1 MVKIKVLIDNQP
13 DGDALLECEHGLSF
27 YIETGCS
34 RVLCDMGASEKFI
47 SNASRMGI
55 DLSAIDF
62 AFVSHGHAD
71 HTGGLPDYLK
81 AFGEKKV
88 YLSERISKEMY
99 FSSRRGS
106 RRDISTERSVFEN
119 HQDRLVL
126 LKDSCWITPE
136 IAAVYTDV
144 HEHSQPLGNAFL
156 SKEVYG
162 EESLDNFGHE
172 LSLAVLTSEG
182 LVIVSSC
189 SHGGAANIIKSC
201 CRFTGMPRIYAF
213 VGGLH
218 LVDGEQTTSE
228 VEAFVKEIKTECP
241 DIKIYTGHC
250 TGELAKQELVNRS
263 LDIRIFKTG
272 DVIEC

>member
-1 MVKIKVLIDNQP
+1 MVKINVLIDNQP
-13 DGDALLECEHGLSF
+13 GDNALLECEHGLSF

-88 YLSERISKEMY
+88 YLSERIFKEMY

-126 LKDSCWITPE
+126 LKDRCWVTPE

>member
-1 MVKIKVLIDNQP
+1 MVKINVLIDNQP
-13 DGDALLECEHGLSF
+13 GDDALLECEHGLSF

-71 HTGGLPDYLK
+71 HTGGLPDYLRTL
-81 AFGEKKV
+81 GEKKV

-162 EESLDNFGHE
+162 EESLDDFGHE
-172 LSLAVLTSEG
+172 LSLAVLTPKG
-182 LVIVSSC
+182 LVVVSSC
-189 SHGGAANIIKSC
+189 SHGGAVNIIKSC

-228 VEAFVKEIKTECP
+228 VEAFVNEMKTEYP

-250 TGELAKQELVNRS
+250 TGGLAKQELMS
-263 LDIRIFKTG
+263 HTLDVQIFKTG

>member
-1 MVKIKVLIDNQP
+1 MVKINVLIDNQP
-13 DGDALLECEHGLSF
+13 GDNALLECEHGLSF

-172 LSLAVLTSEG
+172 LSLVVLTSEG

>member
-1 MVKIKVLIDNQP
+1 MVKINVLIDNQP
-13 DGDALLECEHGLSF
+13 SNDGLLEYEHGLSF

-34 RVLCDMGASEKFI
+34 RVLCDMGASDKFMF
-47 SNASRMGI
+47 NASCMGI
-55 DLSAIDF
+55 DLSEIDF

-81 AFGEKKV
+81 TFGEKKV

-106 RRDISTERSVFEN
+106 RRDISTERSVFEI

-144 HEHSQPLGNAFL
+144 HEHSQPFGNAFL
-156 SKEVYG
+156 SKKVHG
-162 EESLDNFGHE
+162 EESLDDFGHE
-172 LSLAVLTSEG
+172 LSLAVLTKKG
-182 LVIVSSC
+182 LIIASSC
-189 SHGGAANIIKSC
+189 SHGGAVNIIKSC
-201 CRFTGMPRIYAF
+201 CRFTGMSYVYAF

-218 LVDGEQTTSE
+218 LVDGEHTVSE
-228 VEAFVKEIKTECP
+228 VESFVKEMKTEYP
-241 DIKIYTGHC
+241 DINIYTGHC
-250 TGELAKQELVNRS
+250 TGELARKELVNRA
-263 LDIRIFKTG
+263 LDVQIFKTG
-272 DVIEC
+272 DVVEC

>member
-1 MVKIKVLIDNQP
+1 MVKINVLIDNQP
-13 DGDALLECEHGLSF
+13 SNDGLLEYEHGLSF

-34 RVLCDMGASEKFI
+34 RVLCDMGASDKFMF
-47 SNASRMGI
+47 NASCMGI
-55 DLSAIDF
+55 DLSEIDF

-81 AFGEKKV
+81 TFGEKKV

-106 RRDISTERSVFEN
+106 RRDISTERSVFEI

-144 HEHSQPLGNAFL
+144 HEHSQPFGNAFL
-156 SKEVYG
+156 SKKVHG
-162 EESLDNFGHE
+162 EESLDDFGHE
-172 LSLAVLTSEG
+172 LSLAVLTKKG
-182 LVIVSSC
+182 LIIVSSC
-189 SHGGAANIIKSC
+189 SHGGAVNIIKSC
-201 CRFTGMPRIYAF
+201 CRFTGMSYVYAF

-218 LVDGEQTTSE
+218 LVDGEHTVSE
-228 VEAFVKEIKTECP
+228 VESFVKEMKTEYP
-241 DIKIYTGHC
+241 DINIYTGHC
-250 TGELAKQELVNRS
+250 TGELARKKLVNRA
-263 LDIRIFKTG
+263 LDVQIFKTG
-272 DVIEC
+272 DVVEC

>member
-1 MVKIKVLIDNQP
+1 MVKINVLIDNQP
-13 DGDALLECEHGLSF
+13 SNEGLLEYEHGLSF

-34 RVLCDMGASEKFI
+34 RVLCDMGASDKFMF
-47 SNASRMGI
+47 NASCMGI
-55 DLSAIDF
+55 DLSEIDF

-81 AFGEKKV
+81 TFGEKKV

-106 RRDISTERSVFEN
+106 RRDISTERSVFEI

-144 HEHSQPLGNAFL
+144 NEHSQPFGNAFL
-156 SKEVYG
+156 SKKVHG
-162 EESLDNFGHE
+162 EESLDDFGHE
-172 LSLAVLTSEG
+172 LSLAVLTKKG
-182 LVIVSSC
+182 LIIVSSC
-189 SHGGAANIIKSC
+189 SHGGAVNIIKSC
-201 CRFTGMPRIYAF
+201 CRFTGMSYVYAF

-218 LVDGEQTTSE
+218 LVDGEHTVSE
-228 VEAFVKEIKTECP
+228 VESFVKEMKTEYP
-241 DIKIYTGHC
+241 DINIYTGHC
-250 TGELAKQELVNRS
+250 TGELAKKELVNRA
-263 LDIRIFKTG
+263 LDVQIFKTG
-272 DVIEC
+272 DVVEC

>member
-1 MVKIKVLIDNQP
+1 MVKINVLIDNQP
-13 DGDALLECEHGLSF
+13 GDDALLECEHGLSF

-172 LSLAVLTSEG
+172 LSLVVLTSEG

>member
-1 MVKIKVLIDNQP
+1 MVKINVLIDNQP
-13 DGDALLECEHGLSF
+13 SNEALLEYEHGLSF

-34 RVLCDMGASEKFI
+34 RVLCDMGASDKFMF
-47 SNASRMGI
+47 NASCMGI
-55 DLSAIDF
+55 DLSEIDF

-81 AFGEKKV
+81 TFGEKKV

-106 RRDISTERSVFEN
+106 RRDISTERSVFDN
-119 HQDRLVL
+119 YQDRLVL

-162 EESLDNFGHE
+162 EESLDDFGHE
-172 LSLAVLTSEG
+172 LSLAVLTPKG

-218 LVDGEQTTSE
+218 LVDSEQTTPE
-228 VEAFVKEIKTECP
+228 VGAFLNEMKTEYP

-250 TGELAKQELVNRS
+250 TGELAKQGLMS
-263 LDIRIFKTG
+263 HTLDVQIFKTG

>member
-13 DGDALLECEHGLSF
+13 GDDALLECEHGLSF

-62 AFVSHGHAD
+62 AFVSHGHTD

-172 LSLAVLTSEG
+172 LSLVVLTSEG

>member
-1 MVKIKVLIDNQP
+1 MVKINVLIDNQP
-13 DGDALLECEHGLSF
+13 SNDGLLEYEHGLSF

-34 RVLCDMGASEKFI
+34 RVLCDMGASDKFMF
-47 SNASRMGI
+47 NASCMGI
-55 DLSAIDF
+55 DLSEIDF

-81 AFGEKKV
+81 TFGEKKV

-106 RRDISTERSVFEN
+106 RRDISTERSVFEI

-144 HEHSQPLGNAFL
+144 HEHSQPFGNAFL
-156 SKEVYG
+156 SKKVYG
-162 EESLDNFGHE
+162 EESLDDFGHE
-172 LSLAVLTSEG
+172 LSLAVLTKKG
-182 LVIVSSC
+182 LIIVSSC
-189 SHGGAANIIKSC
+189 SHGGAVNIIKSC
-201 CRFTGMPRIYAF
+201 CRFTGMSYVYVF

-218 LVDGEQTTSE
+218 LVDGEHTVSE
-228 VEAFVKEIKTECP
+228 VESFVKEMKTEYP
-241 DIKIYTGHC
+241 DINIYTGHC
-250 TGELAKQELVNRS
+250 TGELARKELVNRA
-263 LDIRIFKTG
+263 LDVQIFKTG
-272 DVIEC
+272 DVVEC

>member
-1 MVKIKVLIDNQP
+1 MVKINVLIDNQP
-13 DGDALLECEHGLSF
+13 SNDGLLEYEHGLSF

-34 RVLCDMGASEKFI
+34 RVLCDMGASDKFMF
-47 SNASRMGI
+47 NASCMGI
-55 DLSAIDF
+55 DLSEIDF

-81 AFGEKKV
+81 TFGEKKV

-106 RRDISTERSVFEN
+106 RRDISTERSIFEI

-144 HEHSQPLGNAFL
+144 HEHSQPFGNAFL
-156 SKEVYG
+156 SKKVHD
-162 EESLDNFGHE
+162 EESLDDFGHE
-172 LSLAVLTSEG
+172 LSLAVLTKKG
-182 LVIVSSC
+182 LIIVSSC
-189 SHGGAANIIKSC
+189 SHGGAVNIIKSC
-201 CRFTGMPRIYAF
+201 CRFTGMSYVYAF

-218 LVDGEQTTSE
+218 LVDGEHTVSE
-228 VEAFVKEIKTECP
+228 VESFVKEMKTEYP
-241 DIKIYTGHC
+241 DINIYTGHC
-250 TGELAKQELVNRS
+250 TGELARKELVNRA
-263 LDIRIFKTG
+263 LDVQIFKTG
-272 DVIEC
+272 DVVEC

>member
-1 MVKIKVLIDNQP
+1 MVKINVLIDNQP
-13 DGDALLECEHGLSF
+13 GDDALLECEHGLSF

-55 DLSAIDF
+55 DLSTIDF

-250 TGELAKQELVNRS
+250 TGELAKQELVKRS

>member
-13 DGDALLECEHGLSF
+13 GDDALLECEHGLSF

-34 RVLCDMGASEKFI
+34 RLLCDMGASEKFI
-47 SNASRMGI
+47 CNASRMGI

-71 HTGGLPDYLK
+71 HTGGLPDYLRT
-81 AFGEKKV
+81 FGEKKV

-99 FSSRRGS
+99 FSSRRES
-106 RRDISTERSVFEN
+106 RRDISTERSVFES

-126 LKDSCWITPE
+126 LKESCWITPE

-162 EESLDNFGHE
+162 EESLDDFGHE
-172 LSLAVLTSEG
+172 LSLAVLTPKD
-182 LVIVSSC
+182 LVVVSSC
-189 SHGGAANIIKSC
+189 SHGGAVNIIKSC

-218 LVDGEQTTSE
+218 LVDGEETTSE
-228 VEAFVKEIKTECP
+228 VEAFVNEMKTEYP

-250 TGELAKQELVNRS
+250 TGELAKQELMS
-263 LDIRIFKTG
+263 HTLDVQIFKTG

>member
-1 MVKIKVLIDNQP
+1 MVKINVLIDNQP
-13 DGDALLECEHGLSF
+13 GDDALLECEHGLSF

-47 SNASRMGI
+47 CNASRMGI

-71 HTGGLPDYLK
+71 HTGGLPDYLRTL
-81 AFGEKKV
+81 GEKKV

-106 RRDISTERSVFEN
+106 RRDISTERSVFES

-126 LKDSCWITPE
+126 LKESCWITPE

-162 EESLDNFGHE
+162 EESLDDFGHE
-172 LSLAVLTSEG
+172 LSLAVLTPKG
-182 LVIVSSC
+182 LVVVSSC
-189 SHGGAANIIKSC
+189 SHGGAVNIIKSC
-201 CRFTGMPRIYAF
+201 CRFTGISRIHAF

-218 LVDGEQTTSE
+218 LVDGEHTASE
-228 VEAFVKEIKTECP
+228 VESFVKEMKTEYP
-241 DIKIYTGHC
+241 DIQIYTGHC
-250 TGELAKQELVNRS
+250 TGELAKQELVNCS

>member
-1 MVKIKVLIDNQP
+1 MVKINVLIDNQP
-13 DGDALLECEHGLSF
+13 GDDALLECEHGLSF
-27 YIETGCS
+27 YIETGCC

-126 LKDSCWITPE
+126 LKGSCWITPE

-172 LSLAVLTSEG
+172 LSLVVLTSEG

>member
-13 DGDALLECEHGLSF
+13 GDDALLECEHGLSF

-71 HTGGLPDYLK
+71 HTGGLPDYLR

-88 YLSERISKEMY
+88 YLSEQISKEMY

-162 EESLDNFGHE
+162 EESLDDFGHE
-172 LSLAVLTSEG
+172 LSLAVLTPKG
-182 LVIVSSC
+182 LVVVSSC
-189 SHGGAANIIKSC
+189 SHGGAVNIIKSC

-228 VEAFVKEIKTECP
+228 VEAFVNEIKTEYP

-250 TGELAKQELVNRS
+250 TGGLAKQELMS
-263 LDIRIFKTG
+263 HTLDVQIFKTG

>member
-1 MVKIKVLIDNQP
+1 MVKINVLIDNQP
-13 DGDALLECEHGLSF
+13 SNDGLLEYEHGLSF

-34 RVLCDMGASEKFI
+34 RVLCDMGASDKFMFNV
-47 SNASRMGI
+47 SCMGI
-55 DLSAIDF
+55 DLSEIDF

-81 AFGEKKV
+81 TFGEKKV

-106 RRDISTERSVFEN
+106 RRDISTERSVFEI

-144 HEHSQPLGNAFL
+144 HEHSQPFGNAFL
-156 SKEVYG
+156 SKKVHG
-162 EESLDNFGHE
+162 EESLDDFGHE
-172 LSLAVLTSEG
+172 LSLAVLTKKG
-182 LVIVSSC
+182 LIIVSSC
-189 SHGGAANIIKSC
+189 SHGGAVNIIKSC
-201 CRFTGMPRIYAF
+201 CRFTGMSYVYAF

-218 LVDGEQTTSE
+218 LVDGEHTVSE
-228 VEAFVKEIKTECP
+228 VESFVKEMKTEYP
-241 DIKIYTGHC
+241 DINIYTGHC
-250 TGELAKQELVNRS
+250 TGELARKELVNRA
-263 LDIRIFKTG
+263 LDVQIFKTG
-272 DVIEC
+272 DVVEC

>member
-1 MVKIKVLIDNQP
+1 MVKINVLIDNQP
-13 DGDALLECEHGLSF
+13 SNDGLLEYEHGLSF

-34 RVLCDMGASEKFI
+34 RVLCDMGASDKFMF
-47 SNASRMGI
+47 NASCMGI
-55 DLSAIDF
+55 DLSEIDF

-81 AFGEKKV
+81 TFGEKQV

-106 RRDISTERSVFEN
+106 RRDISTERSVFEI

-144 HEHSQPLGNAFL
+144 NEHSQPFGNAFL
-156 SKEVYG
+156 SKKVHG
-162 EESLDNFGHE
+162 EESLDDFGHE
-172 LSLAVLTSEG
+172 LSLAVLTKKG
-182 LVIVSSC
+182 LIIVSSC
-189 SHGGAANIIKSC
+189 SHGGAVNIIKSC
-201 CRFTGMPRIYAF
+201 CRFTGMSYVYAF

-218 LVDGEQTTSE
+218 LVDGEHTVSE
-228 VEAFVKEIKTECP
+228 VESFVKEMKTEYP
-241 DIKIYTGHC
+241 DINIYTGHC
-250 TGELAKQELVNRS
+250 TGELAKKELVNRA
-263 LDIRIFKTG
+263 LDVQIFKTG
-272 DVIEC
+272 DVVEC

>member
-1 MVKIKVLIDNQP
+1 MVKINVLIDNQP
-13 DGDALLECEHGLSF
+13 SNDGLLEYEHGLSF

-34 RVLCDMGASEKFI
+34 RVLCDMGASDKFMF
-47 SNASRMGI
+47 NASCMGI
-55 DLSAIDF
+55 DLSEIDF

-81 AFGEKKV
+81 TFGEKKV

-106 RRDISTERSVFEN
+106 RRDISTERSVFEI

-144 HEHSQPLGNAFL
+144 HEHSQPFGNAFL
-156 SKEVYG
+156 SKKVHG
-162 EESLDNFGHE
+162 EESLDDFGHE
-172 LSLAVLTSEG
+172 LSLAVLTKKG
-182 LVIVSSC
+182 LIIVSSC
-189 SHGGAANIIKSC
+189 SHGGAVNIIKSC
-201 CRFTGMPRIYAF
+201 CRFTGMSYVYAF

-218 LVDGEQTTSE
+218 LVDGEHTVSE
-228 VEAFVKEIKTECP
+228 VESFVKEMKTEYP
-241 DIKIYTGHC
+241 DINIYTGHC
-250 TGELAKQELVNRS
+250 TGELARKELVNRA
-263 LDIRIFKTG
+263 LDVQIFKTG
-272 DVIEC
+272 DVVEC

>member
-1 MVKIKVLIDNQP
+1 MVKINVLIDNQP
-13 DGDALLECEHGLSF
+13 GDDALLEHEHGLSF

-144 HEHSQPLGNAFL
+144 HEHFQPLGNAFL

-250 TGELAKQELVNRS
+250 TGELAKQELMS
-263 LDIRIFKTG
+263 HTLDVQIFKTG

>member
-1 MVKIKVLIDNQP
+1 MVKINVLIDNQP
-13 DGDALLECEHGLSF
+13 GDDALLECEHGLSF

-81 AFGEKKV
+81 VFGEKKV

-126 LKDSCWITPE
+126 LKDSYWITPE

-263 LDIRIFKTG
+263 LDIRIFKMG

>member
-1 MVKIKVLIDNQP
+1 MVKINVLIDNQP
-13 DGDALLECEHGLSF
+13 SNDGLLEYEHGLSF

-34 RVLCDMGASEKFI
+34 RVLCDMGASDKFMF
-47 SNASRMGI
+47 NASCMGI
-55 DLSAIDF
+55 DLSEIDF

-81 AFGEKKV
+81 TFGEKKV

-106 RRDISTERSVFEN
+106 RRDISTERSVFEI

-144 HEHSQPLGNAFL
+144 HEHSQPFGNAFL
-156 SKEVYG
+156 SKKVHG
-162 EESLDNFGHE
+162 EESLDDFGHE
-172 LSLAVLTSEG
+172 LSLAVLTKKG
-182 LVIVSSC
+182 LIIVSSC
-189 SHGGAANIIKSC
+189 SHGGAVNIIKSC
-201 CRFTGMPRIYAF
+201 CRFAGMSYVYAF

-218 LVDGEQTTSE
+218 LVDGEHTVSE
-228 VEAFVKEIKTECP
+228 VESFVKEMKTEYP
-241 DIKIYTGHC
+241 DINIYTGHC
-250 TGELAKQELVNRS
+250 TGELARKELVNRA
-263 LDIRIFKTG
+263 LDVQIFKTG
-272 DVIEC
+272 DVVEC

>member
-1 MVKIKVLIDNQP
+1 MVKINVLIDNQP
-13 DGDALLECEHGLSF
+13 SNDGLLEYEHGLSF

-34 RVLCDMGASEKFI
+34 RVLCDMGASDKFMF
-47 SNASRMGI
+47 NASCMGI
-55 DLSAIDF
+55 DLSGIDF

-81 AFGEKKV
+81 TFGEKKV

-106 RRDISTERSVFEN
+106 RRDISPERSVFEI

-144 HEHSQPLGNAFL
+144 HEHSQPFGNAFL
-156 SKEVYG
+156 SKKVHG
-162 EESLDNFGHE
+162 EESLDDFGHE
-172 LSLAVLTSEG
+172 LSLAVLTKKG
-182 LVIVSSC
+182 LIIVSSC
-189 SHGGAANIIKSC
+189 SHGGAVNIIKSC
-201 CRFTGMPRIYAF
+201 CRFTGMSYVYAI

-218 LVDGEQTTSE
+218 LVDGEHTVSE
-228 VEAFVKEIKTECP
+228 VESFVKEMKTEYP
-241 DIKIYTGHC
+241 DINIYTGHC
-250 TGELAKQELVNRS
+250 TGELARKELVNRA
-263 LDIRIFKTG
+263 LDVQIFKTG
-272 DVIEC
+272 DVVEC

>member
-13 DGDALLECEHGLSF
+13 GDDALLECEHGLSF

-81 AFGEKKV
+81 TLGEKKV

-106 RRDISTERSVFEN
+106 RRDISTERSVFDN
-119 HQDRLVL
+119 YQDRLVA
-126 LKDSCWITPE
+126 LKESCWITPE

-162 EESLDNFGHE
+162 EESLDDFGHE
-172 LSLAVLTSEG
+172 LSLAVLTSKG

-189 SHGGAANIIKSC
+189 SHGGAVNIMKSC
-201 CRFTGMPRIYAF
+201 CRFTGMPRVYAF

-228 VEAFVKEIKTECP
+228 VKAFVNEMKTEYP

-250 TGELAKQELVNRS
+250 TGGLAKQELMS
-263 LDIRIFKTG
+263 HTLDVQIFKTG

>member
-1 MVKIKVLIDNQP
+1 MVKINVLIDNQP
-13 DGDALLECEHGLSF
+13 SIDGLLEYEHGLSF

-34 RVLCDMGASEKFI
+34 RVLCDMGASDKFM
-47 SNASRMGI
+47 SNAFRMGI
-55 DLSAIDF
+55 DLSEIDF

-81 AFGEKKV
+81 AFGEKQV

-119 HQDRLVL
+119 HQNRLVL
-126 LKDSCWITPE
+126 LKDSCWITPG

-162 EESLDNFGHE
+162 EESLDDFGHE
-172 LSLAVLTSEG
+172 LSLAVLTPKG
-182 LVIVSSC
+182 LVVVSSC
-189 SHGGAANIIKSC
+189 SHGGAVNIIKSC

-218 LVDGEQTTSE
+218 LVDGEHTASE
-228 VEAFVKEIKTECP
+228 VESFVKEMKTAYP

-250 TGELAKQELVNRS
+250 TGELAKQELVNCS
-263 LDIRIFKTG
+263 SDIRIFKTG

>member
-13 DGDALLECEHGLSF
+13 GDDALLECEHGLSF
-27 YIETGCS
+27 YIETACS

-47 SNASRMGI
+47 SNTSRMGT

-71 HTGGLPDYLK
+71 HTGGLPDYLRT
-81 AFGEKKV
+81 FGEKQV
-88 YLSERISKEMY
+88 YLSEQISKEMY

-106 RRDISTERSVFEN
+106 RRDISTERSVFGN

-162 EESLDNFGHE
+162 EESLDDFGHE
-172 LSLAVLTSEG
+172 LSLAVLTPKG
-182 LVIVSSC
+182 LVVVSSC
-189 SHGGAANIIKSC
+189 SHGGAVNIIKSC

-218 LVDGEQTTSE
+218 LVDGEETTSE
-228 VEAFVKEIKTECP
+228 VEAFLNEMKTEYP

-250 TGELAKQELVNRS
+250 TGELAKQKLMS
-263 LDIRIFKTG
+263 HTLDVQIFKTG

>member
-1 MVKIKVLIDNQP
+1 MVKINVLIDNQP
-13 DGDALLECEHGLSF
+13 SNDGLLEYEHGLSF

-34 RVLCDMGASEKFI
+34 RVLCDMGASDKFMF
-47 SNASRMGI
+47 NASCMGI
-55 DLSAIDF
+55 DLSEIDF

-81 AFGEKKV
+81 TFGEKKV

-106 RRDISTERSVFEN
+106 RRDISTERSVFEI

-144 HEHSQPLGNAFL
+144 NEHSQPFGNAFL
-156 SKEVYG
+156 SKKVHG
-162 EESLDNFGHE
+162 EESLDDFGHE
-172 LSLAVLTSEG
+172 LSLAVLTKKG
-182 LVIVSSC
+182 LIIVSSC
-189 SHGGAANIIKSC
+189 SHGGAVNIIKSC
-201 CRFTGMPRIYAF
+201 CRFTGMSYVYAF

-218 LVDGEQTTSE
+218 LVDGEHTVSE
-228 VEAFVKEIKTECP
+228 VESFVKEMKTEYP
-241 DIKIYTGHC
+241 DINIYTGHC
-250 TGELAKQELVNRS
+250 TGELAKKELVNRA
-263 LDIRIFKTG
+263 LDVQIFKTG
-272 DVIEC
+272 DVVEC

>member
-1 MVKIKVLIDNQP
+1 MVKINILIDNQP
-13 DGDALLECEHGLSF
+13 GDDALLEHEHGLSF
-27 YIETGCS
+27 YIETGWS

-81 AFGEKKV
+81 TFGEKKV

-106 RRDISTERSVFEN
+106 RRDISTERSVFEI

-144 HEHSQPLGNAFL
+144 HEHSQPFGNAFL
-156 SKEVYG
+156 SKKVHG
-162 EESLDNFGHE
+162 EESLDDFGHE
-172 LSLAVLTSEG
+172 LSLAVLTKKG
-182 LVIVSSC
+182 LIIVSSC
-189 SHGGAANIIKSC
+189 SHGPAPFFILKNGFGFS
-201 CRFTGMPRIYAF
+201 P
-213 VGGLH
+213 
-218 LVDGEQTTSE
+218 
-228 VEAFVKEIKTECP
+228 
-241 DIKIYTGHC
+241 
-250 TGELAKQELVNRS
+250 
-263 LDIRIFKTG
+263 
-272 DVIEC
+272 